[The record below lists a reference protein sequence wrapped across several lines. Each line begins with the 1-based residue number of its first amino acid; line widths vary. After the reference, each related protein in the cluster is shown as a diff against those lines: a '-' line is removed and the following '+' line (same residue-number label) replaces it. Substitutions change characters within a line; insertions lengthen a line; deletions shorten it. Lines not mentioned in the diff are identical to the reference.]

1 VGNRYA
7 NLRFALREIGK
18 LAGVLR
24 VSPFFETDPEGYS
37 DQRRFL
43 NAAIEIR
50 TGMPAEELLAEVR
63 AIERRRG
70 RRATFRNGP
79 RVLDVDLLDVDGRVV
94 STRRLTLPHPRLH
107 RRRFVLEPLA
117 AIAPR
122 WRHPV
127 LHKTAAQLLRDLP
140 HVARPGAG
148 AVAPPE
154 RATGV
159 RSRRVSPK

>member
-1 VGNRYA
+1 MGNRYA

-18 LAGVLR
+18 LAFVLR
-24 VSPFFETDPEGYS
+24 VSPFYETDPEGYA

-43 NAAIEIR
+43 NAAVEIR
-50 TGMPAEELLAEVR
+50 TGMSAGELLSAVQ
-63 AIERRRG
+63 AVERRRG
-70 RRATFRNGP
+70 RTATFRNGP
-79 RVLDVDLLDVDGRVV
+79 RVLDVDLLDVDGQTL

-127 LHKTAAQLLRDLP
+127 SRKSVRQLLRELDR
-140 HVARPGAG
+140 HSSPGNA
-148 AVAPPE
+148 
-154 RATGV
+154 
-159 RSRRVSPK
+159 